1 MHKID
6 APAYHPT
13 TFKRLPGVYL
23 QGVRIVFDPVPG
35 SVYIRGARVRA
46 KVVPSIKLEV

>member
-13 TFKRLPGVYL
+13 TFKRTPRDVAQLVVDLPSK
-23 QGVRIVFDPVPG
+23 
-35 SVYIRGARVRA
+35 SVYRNGARVRA
-46 KVVPSIKLEV
+46 KNHPSSK

>member
-13 TFKRLPGVYL
+13 TFKRTPWGVAQLVVDLPSK
-23 QGVRIVFDPVPG
+23 
-35 SVYIRGARVRA
+35 SVYRNGARVRA